1 MMSVCPHSRELAE
14 RVSNGTHGRLLWRQT
29 TRQLSVEVRDADS
42 DRAAAIP
49 VQSEQ
54 ALDAFHHPY
63 AYARLDGIPRRT
75 RVAFGFWGQLASSPH
90 RVP

>member
-1 MMSVCPHSRELAE
+1 MTSVCPHSRELAE
-14 RVSNGTHGRLLWRQT
+14 RVSNGTHVRLLWRQA
-29 TRQLSVEVRDADS
+29 TRQLWVEVRDADS
-42 DRAAAIP
+42 DRTAAIP

-54 ALDAFHHPY
+54 GARCPPPPLRLCQLARHP
-63 AYARLDGIPRRT
+63 GRT